1 MIYQSD
7 SLTVTRLEGDIAELN
22 FDLNGESVNKF
33 NQATV
38 NDLTA
43 ALDALETESGIKGL
57 LVTSGKGVFIVG
69 ADITEFTELFKST
82 ADEIKPVF
90 VPNNTNLNRIGKLPY
105 PSAVAINGY
114 AMGGGLEACLACD
127 FRVMSTAAKV
137 GLPETKL
144 GIIPGWGGTVRLP
157 RLIGVDEAV
166 MWMATGAEKR
176 ADEALKAGA
185 VDAIAEPD
193 QLRAVTL
200 ATLQQAVDGKLEYSE
215 RRARKHGPLPLNDT
229 EAMMSFFTI
238 RSMVA
243 QQAGKNFPAPLK
255 VVDVIEKARSMSLE
269 EALQVEADGFA
280 EVATTPVAQALVGI
294 FLNDQFLSKKAKGWE
309 KKADKA
315 IERAAV
321 LGAGIMGGGI
331 AYQSALRGTPIKMK
345 DINQDGLDLGLNEAN
360 KLLSKRVSRG
370 RMTPQQMG
378 EVLNSIDPT
387 LDYNGFE
394 DVDIVVEAVVENPK
408 VKHAVLAETEK
419 QIDKDAV
426 LASNT
431 STISIT
437 YLAEA
442 LERPENFC
450 GMHFF
455 NPVHAM
461 PLVEVIRG
469 EKTSDTAVARTVAYA
484 NKMGKKAVVVRDC
497 PGFLVNRVLF
507 PYFAGFTGLVKD
519 GADFQQLDKVMER
532 WGWPMGPAYLSD
544 VIGIDTGVHCVEVM
558 ADGFPDRMTPQY
570 KTATDIMFEND
581 RLGQKNGKG
590 FYEYVTDKRGKPK
603 KVVSEE
609 TYALLEPH
617 VEARKDF
624 DKDEIVPRMM
634 LPMAIELARCL
645 EEGIVETP
653 AEADLALLYGVGFPP
668 FRGGVFRWMDTVGM
682 AYIVEQ
688 SEKYAYLG
696 KAYEVTE
703 RMREMLSN
711 SETYY

>member
-345 DINQDGLDLGLNEAN
+345 DINQEGLDLGLNEAN

-370 RMTPQQMG
+370 RMTPQKMG

-484 NKMGKKAVVVRDC
+484 NKMGKKAVVVRAC

>member
-370 RMTPQQMG
+370 RMTPQKMG